1 MSSLDYGQVGHVARL
16 AVLAMC
22 ARGVAAAEFDSN
34 SEVQAVAIIVR
45 RSDAAES
52 LPVDCEFVGASGL
65 ILGGVTL

>member
-1 MSSLDYGQVGHVARL
+1 MTDFDHGQVGHVARL

-34 SEVQAVAIIVR
+34 PEAQAVAIIVR
-45 RSDAAES
+45 RSDGVES
-52 LPVDCEFVGASGL
+52 LPVDCEFVGSSGV